1 MWFFKE
7 FFAYLKARKRY
18 WMIPLYILLL
28 IFGTLLVVSSGAP
41 SVAPFIYTVF

>member
-7 FFAYLKARKRY
+7 FFDYLKARKRY

-28 IFGTLLVVSSGAP
+28 IFGTLLIVGQGAP
-41 SVAPFIYTVF
+41 AVAPFIYTVF